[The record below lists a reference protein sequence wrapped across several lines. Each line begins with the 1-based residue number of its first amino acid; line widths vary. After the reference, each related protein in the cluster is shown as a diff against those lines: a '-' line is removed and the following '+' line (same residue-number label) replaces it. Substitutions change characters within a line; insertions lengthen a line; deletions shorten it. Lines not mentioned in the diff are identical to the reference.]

1 MLNDLFRSK
10 AAWRCRPLQQSRF
23 RPELEEFAVWLRA
36 AHYTPVILRRHVL
49 RLELTLR
56 DMPAAAPGS
65 IYTATQLQTAFG
77 KQRRPVS
84 RLIWYRGTQHA
95 YQRFLRS
102 QGRFDDERGDCRF
115 AELRRKYA
123 RHLVEVRGFARST
136 LAHHSTTVADFLDRG
151 LRHRQRLR
159 ALTGADVER
168 FVGVRSSEVT
178 RQTLQHTVAAL
189 RAFLLWCHDLGELSL
204 RLDNIDTPRTYRGE
218 LPPRALEWSAV
229 QRLLRSIDRESHSG
243 ERDYAILHLMAHY
256 GIRPSEIAL
265 LCLDSVDWTS
275 NILRV
280 EQRKTQ
286 SDLLLPLAPVTV
298 KALRR
303 YLDRDRNRR
312 QDVGNQVALFL
323 RERCP
328 ICPLKNT
335 GIYEIFIKR
344 LKESGQEPTRYS
356 TYSLRHAFAMRL
368 LRRGVG
374 IKAIGDVLGHRDL
387 ESTCVYLRLDIDAL
401 RDVALEV
408 PAAKAS
414 NGGGVPCA
422 TSIA

>member
-1 MLNDLFRSK
+1 MLNDLFSRR
-10 AAWRCRPLQQSRF
+10 AAWRCRPLQQSPF
-23 RPELEEFAVWLRA
+23 RCELEEFAGWLKA
-36 AHYTPVILRRHVL
+36 AHYTTVILRRHVL
-49 RLELTLR
+49 RLDRTLR
-56 DMPAAAPGS
+56 KMPGAAPGA
-65 IYTATQLQTAFG
+65 TFTTTQLQAAFG
-77 KQRRPVS
+77 KHRRPVS

-102 QGRFDDERGDCRF
+102 QGRLEDKTGDCRF
-115 AELRRKYA
+115 AGLRQRYE

-136 LAHHSTTVADFLDRG
+136 LAHHGTTVADFLERG
-151 LRHRQRLR
+151 LRPRQRLR
-159 ALTGADVER
+159 TITGTDVER
-168 FVGVRSSEVT
+168 FVGVRSAEVT

-189 RAFLLWCHDLGELSL
+189 RAFLLWCHDLGEIVA
-204 RLDNIDTPRTYRGE
+204 RLDVIDTPRTYRGE

-229 QRLLRSIDRESHSG
+229 QALLRCIDRGSQSG

-256 GIRPSEIAL
+256 GLRPSEIASL
-265 LCLDSVDWTS
+265 RRDSIDWTS
-275 NILRV
+275 NTLRV

-286 SDLLLPLAPVTV
+286 SDLVLPLAPATV

-303 YLDRDRNRR
+303 YLRRDRDRRPEAHE
-312 QDVGNQVALFL
+312 QVTFFL

-328 ICPLKNT
+328 IGPLKNT
-335 GIYEIFIKR
+335 GVYEIFIKR
-344 LKESGQEPTRYS
+344 LKESGQDPTRYS
-356 TYSLRHAFAMRL
+356 AYSLRHAFAMRL

-408 PAAKAS
+408 PTAKSA
-414 NGGGVPCA
+414 NGGGPHA
-422 TSIA
+422 